1 MTQASLKMTFY
12 VIAGTILASI
22 SWGAINH
29 SVVTGDYVLAVIVM
43 GMMFFIVGKFFVDRW
58 RPAHGPEAF
67 HPNRPWKLPYLTTR
81 RGLWL
86 RVGFSTSL
94 GVCVFAVIAS
104 VLVLGTT
111 AQYPFM
117 VLLGLLLVLRI
128 PHLYWSLRSRYEVI
142 PPDVSATGVAPALR
156 YRGGSELNGVAFWLV
171 PVLLSSVGALLAILG
186 VLILD

>member
-1 MTQASLKMTFY
+1 MTQISLKMTFY
-12 VIAGTILASI
+12 VIAGTVLASV
-22 SWGAINH
+22 SWGSINH

-58 RPAHGPEAF
+58 RPAHGPDAF
-67 HPNRPWKLPYLTTR
+67 HPDRPWKIPYTTTR

-94 GVCVFAVIAS
+94 GVCIFAIIAS
-104 VLVLGTT
+104 VLVLSTT
-111 AQYPFM
+111 AQPPFM

-128 PHLYWSLRSRYEVI
+128 PHLYWSLRSRYEVM
-142 PPDVSATGVAPALR
+142 PAEVSARDVVPVLR
-156 YRGGSELNGVAFWLV
+156 YKGGSELNGVAFWLV